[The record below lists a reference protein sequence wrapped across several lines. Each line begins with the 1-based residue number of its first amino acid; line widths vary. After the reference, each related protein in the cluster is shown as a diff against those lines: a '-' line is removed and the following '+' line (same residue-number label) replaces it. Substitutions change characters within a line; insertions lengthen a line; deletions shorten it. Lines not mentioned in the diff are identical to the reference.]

1 MGCRFFWRN
10 LSCTGTL
17 ADSSLLLPALSKEWG
32 EHTLPDVGPE
42 GEEGSCCLLTRD
54 DLSGRPEVLQPLCT
68 DVQMKDR
75 SSNHGHPFFA
85 VELLLDHSKGPKS
98 DTQDS
103 LHREETERLTSVY
116 RRDGKSEECQRM
128 GTLLSTLPTPEGQ
141 WGKVRLSGKLWKRA
155 VVSVLQAPPPVFA
168 NISWLEKSLG
178 IYGTEVK
185 SGTGCQ
191 GLSLARTQKNPPF
204 LPLLSPF

>member
-98 DTQDS
+98 HNQDS

-116 RRDGKSEECQRM
+116 RRDGKSEECQRR

-155 VVSVLQAPPPVFA
+155 VVSVLQVPPPC
-168 NISWLEKSLG
+168 I
-178 IYGTEVK
+178 
-185 SGTGCQ
+185 CQ
-191 GLSLARTQKNPPF
+191 HLLAREF
-204 LPLLSPF
+204 LIALPSCHGVT